1 VAEALGGSTADRH
14 RHLFRLAYGVLA
26 LAFWLSIGGFVVL
39 ITRPDHS
46 APVAWSTWKPDAQ
59 GLTGA
64 REIGLRVASGYKLAN
79 GTQLVAVQE
88 HSPQVQGL
96 KLEAIG
102 VRRLNS
108 GGQIDP
114 YIGLFRADKTLI
126 YAFCGLQSN
135 CSIDG
140 SDTARSQR
148 ALRREALELSL
159 YAFKYL
165 HGVDQVVSLLQPVKD
180 SGTSAVFL
188 RKADLKAELESPLR
202 DTLPLASPPVVTAND
217 PKEAAAIDAL
227 TSQATFPAHFEPLPD
242 GDAILVLDIAE
253 QTPTQ

>member
-1 VAEALGGSTADRH
+1 MAEALGGSKVDRH
-14 RHLFRLAYGVLA
+14 RQLFRLAYGVLA
-26 LAFWLSIGGFVVL
+26 LAFWVSIGGFVLL
-39 ITRPDHS
+39 ITRPNHS
-46 APVAWSTWKPDAQ
+46 AAVPWSTWKPDAQ
-59 GLTGA
+59 GLPGA
-64 REIGLRVASGYKLAN
+64 REIGLRIASGYKSAN

-102 VRRLNS
+102 VRRLNA

-114 YIGLFRADKTLI
+114 YIGLFRTDKTLI

-135 CSIDG
+135 CSIEG
-140 SDTARSQR
+140 SSTAQSQR

-165 HGVDQVVSLLQPVKD
+165 RGVDQVVSLLQPVKD

-188 RKADLKAELESPLR
+188 RKSDLKAELESPLR

-242 GDAILVLDIAE
+242 GDAILVLDIAA

>member
-1 VAEALGGSTADRH
+1 MSSNANPKH

-26 LAFWLSIGGFVVL
+26 LAFWVSVGGFVL
-39 ITRPDHS
+39 LLTRPNHS
-46 APVAWSTWKPDAQ
+46 APVAWSTWKPNTQ
-59 GLTGA
+59 GLPGA
-64 REIGLRVASGYKLAN
+64 REIALTIAPRYKLAN
-79 GTQLVAVQE
+79 GTQFVAVQE

-114 YIGLFRADKTLI
+114 YIGLFRTDNTLI

-135 CSIDG
+135 CAIEG
-140 SDTARSQR
+140 SDTAQSQR
-148 ALRREALELSL
+148 TLRREALELSL

-188 RKADLKAELESPLR
+188 RKSSLEPELQHPLR
-202 DTLPLASPPVVTAND
+202 DTLPLASPPVASASN
-217 PKEAAAIDAL
+217 PKEAAVIDAL
-227 TSQATFPAHFEPLPD
+227 TLQNTFPAHFEPLPD
-242 GDAILVLDIAE
+242 GDAILVLNIAE

>member
-1 VAEALGGSTADRH
+1 VAEALASSKSQRH

-26 LAFWLSIGGFVVL
+26 LAFWVAVGGFVVL
-39 ITRPDHS
+39 LTRPNHS
-46 APVAWSTWKPDAQ
+46 APVAWSQWKPDTQ
-59 GLTGA
+59 GLPGA
-64 REIGLRVASGYKLAN
+64 REIGLRIASRYKTAN

-108 GGQIDP
+108 AGQIDP
-114 YIGLFRADKTLI
+114 YIGLFQTDKTLI

-135 CSIDG
+135 CAIEGTS
-140 SDTARSQR
+140 TAQSQR
-148 ALRREALELSL
+148 TLRREALELSL

-165 HGVDQVVSLLQPVKD
+165 KDVDQVVSLLQPVKD

-188 RKADLKAELESPLR
+188 RKSDLKPELDHPLR
-202 DTLPLASPPVVTAND
+202 DTLPLTTPPVATAGN
-217 PKEAAAIDAL
+217 PQEAAVIDTL

-242 GDAILVLDIAE
+242 GDAILVLDIAS

>member
-1 VAEALGGSTADRH
+1 MAEAVARAASQKH
-14 RHLFRLAYGVLA
+14 RRLFRLAYAVLA
-26 LAFWLSIGGFVVL
+26 LVFWVSVGGFVL
-39 ITRPDHS
+39 LLTRPNHS
-46 APVAWSTWKPDAQ
+46 APVAWSKWRPDVQ
-59 GLTGA
+59 GLPGA
-64 REIGLRVASGYKLAN
+64 REIGLQIASRYKSAN

-108 GGQIDP
+108 AGQIDP
-114 YIGLFRADKTLI
+114 YIGLFQTDKTLI

-135 CSIDG
+135 CSIEG
-140 SDTARSQR
+140 ADTAQSQR
-148 ALRREALELSL
+148 TLRREALELSL

-165 HGVDQVVSLLQPVKD
+165 SDVDQVVSLLQPVKD

-188 RKADLKAELESPLR
+188 RKSDLKPELDQPLR
-202 DTLPLASPPVVTAND
+202 DTLPLATPPVATAND
-217 PKEAAAIDAL
+217 PREAAAIDTL

-242 GDAILVLDIAE
+242 GDAILVLDIAA

>member
-1 VAEALGGSTADRH
+1 VAAPLTDNPQRQKH
-14 RHLFRLAYGVLA
+14 VFRLAYGVLA
-26 LAFWLSIGGFVVL
+26 LAFWISLAGFVLLMV
-39 ITRPDHS
+39 RQNHS
-46 APVAWSTWKPDAQ
+46 RPVAWSSWKPDTQ
-59 GLTGA
+59 GLNGA
-64 REIGLRVASGYKLAN
+64 REIGLRIASGYKSAN

-114 YIGLFRADKTLI
+114 YIGLFRTDKTLI

-135 CSIDG
+135 CSIEG
-140 SDTARSQR
+140 SSTAQSQR

-188 RKADLKAELESPLR
+188 RKSDLKAELASPLR

-217 PKEAAAIDAL
+217 PKEAEAIDAL

-242 GDAILVLDIAE
+242 GDAILVLDIAA